1 MDFEILNSQPV
12 VNVGIIGHVAHGKST
27 LVKQITGIK
36 TQKHANEQKSGRTVK
51 LGYANV
57 KIYQC
62 QKCDKYYTRG
72 SNSMTSPFCT
82 NMACQVKTV
91 ESPPLSDSTL
101 TGESPTETNEETE
114 QSTCI
119 LRNHVS
125 FADCF
130 DPSTLVM
137 LYNGDAVKVSDLTLD
152 DTLMGPDGKPRNIKK
167 IWSGEKVMYK
177 IQYIDKEGNETD
189 FKCTGGHILVVRKLN
204 NEGRYIEKEIEIT
217 VEAFLTLEN
226 NEMQKYKLFTS
237 PPPNVHMDN
246 KLGNKDIP
254 FTITQLDIGPYIGFE
269 IDSDGRFLFPD
280 FVVAHNC
287 PGHEVLMTTMLNGT
301 AVMDCALLVVAA
313 NETVPQLQTQEHLIA
328 AESMGLDNIL
338 LVQNKVDLVS
348 KEALDENTKAIT
360 EWVTGSCA
368 EGSPIVPISAQF
380 GYGVQRVIEALANL
394 KPARRGTD
402 RNPIFACVRSFD
414 VNKPGATY
422 DELSGGV
429 IGGTLLQGTLSV
441 GDSVEIRPG
450 VKCANSNGE
459 NVFVPFVTE
468 VTSIRSEN
476 NALKSVIPGGLIA
489 IGTHLDPYFTAKDAL
504 IGCIMGKE
512 LPDLQDEITI
522 KYRVLRDS
530 GIKIL
535 KPGDSFRITALS
547 RTVMATVLEKIKG
560 QKRTVKVKLN
570 EPLCVVEGHCNF
582 SISVQTDRQWRL
594 AGVATVLFEK
604 EVVFEKKA
612 STPSDIDKSSSVL
625 TKSTQSLVQTN
636 IENERD
642 FGRTLPPYEI
652 MKAEIIDKCDA
663 STKVTT
669 LKLDPPQSDRQG
681 GARTVWTN
689 FGKNVN
695 QLKKPMEHFRNF
707 VSNELATTTSV
718 SEKGELIL
726 FGRFTGSNFESIIR
740 SYIKTY
746 CKCNNC
752 GNCDTKLVEDT
763 NTDIVVCSYCGR
775 NNMIES
781 TKSSLYKKGKGG
793 KIRVI

>member
-62 QKCDKYYTRG
+62 EKCEKYYTRG
-72 SNSMTSPFCT
+72 SKSMTSPFCT
-82 NMACQVKTV
+82 NIACNLQTD
-91 ESPPLSDSTL
+91 DSTG
-101 TGESPTETNEETE
+101 TPIETE
-114 QSTCI
+114 KKDKSTCI

-130 DPSTLVM
+130 DPNTLVM
-137 LYNGDAVKVSDLTLD
+137 LHNGKSMKVSNLTTD
-152 DTLMGPDGKPRNIKK
+152 DTLMGPDGKKRIVKR
-167 IWSGEKVMYK
+167 IWSGEKVMYE
-177 IQYIDKEGNETD
+177 IRYINKKGNASH
-189 FKCTGGHILVVRKLN
+189 FKCTGGHILVIRKRSN
-204 NEGRYIEKEIEIT
+204 DEIHIEKEIEIT
-217 VEAFLTLEN
+217 VEGLLSLDKGEQ
-226 NEMQKYKLFTS
+226 EKYKLFTS
-237 PPPNVHMDN
+237 PHMNDKPGYN
-246 KLGNKDIP
+246 DIP
-254 FTITQLDIGPYIGFE
+254 FTITQLDVGPYIGFE
-269 IDSDGRFLFPD
+269 IDADGRFLFPD

-313 NETVPQLQTQEHLIA
+313 NESVPQLQTQEHLIA

-348 KEALDENTKAIT
+348 KEALEDNTKAIK
-360 EWVTGSCA
+360 EWVSGSCA

-414 VNKPGATY
+414 INKPGSTY
-422 DELSGGV
+422 ESLNGGV

-450 VKCANSNGE
+450 VKCANPNGE
-459 NVFVPFVTE
+459 NIFVPFSTE

-476 NALKSVIPGGLIA
+476 NSLDSVIPGGLIA

-512 LPDLQDEITI
+512 LPELQDVITI

-535 KPGDSFRITALS
+535 KPGDTFRITALS
-547 RTVMATVLEKIKG
+547 RTVMATVLEKVKG
-560 QKRTVKVKLN
+560 EKKTVKVKLN
-570 EPLCVVEGHCNF
+570 EPLCIVEGHCNF
-582 SISVQTDRQWRL
+582 SISVQTNRQWRL
-594 AGVATVLFEK
+594 AGVATVLFAEK

-642 FGRTLPPYEI
+642 FGRTLPSYEV
-652 MKAEIIDKCDA
+652 MKSEIIDKCDA
-663 STKVTT
+663 TTKITT
-669 LKLDPPQSDRQG
+669 LKLDPPQSGRQG

-695 QLKKPMEHFRNF
+695 QLKKPMEHFRKF
-707 VSNELATTTSV
+707 VSNELATKTSV

-752 GNCDTKLVEDT
+752 GNCATKLIEDST
-763 NTDIVVCSYCGR
+763 TDIIVCSYCGR
-775 NNMIES
+775 NTTIS
-781 TKSSLYKKGKGG
+781 TTDKGLYIKGKGG
-793 KIRVI
+793 KIKKI

>member
-62 QKCDKYYTRG
+62 ERCDKYYTRG
-72 SNSMTSPFCT
+72 SKSMTSPFCT
-82 NMACQVKTV
+82 NMACQVKT
-91 ESPPLSDSTL
+91 ES
-101 TGESPTETNEETE
+101 NEENITDKDTTDKE
-114 QSTCI
+114 EEKSTCV

-130 DPSTLVM
+130 DPKTLVM
-137 LYNGDAVKVSDLTLD
+137 LHNGDAVKVSDITTD

-167 IWSGEKVMYK
+167 IWSGEKVMYE
-177 IQYIDKEGNETD
+177 IRYIDKEGND
-189 FKCTGGHILVVRKLN
+189 SHFKCTGGHILVIRKQCN
-204 NEGRYIEKEIEIT
+204 NELRTEKEIEIT
-217 VEAFLTLEN
+217 VEALLSLDK
-226 NEMQKYKLFTS
+226 NEQKKYKLFTS
-237 PPPNVHMDN
+237 PYMDDQ
-246 KLGNKDIP
+246 LGNEDIP

-269 IDSDGRFLFPD
+269 IDDDGRFLFPD

-348 KEALDENTKAIT
+348 KEALADNTKAIT

-414 VNKPGATY
+414 INKPGSTY
-422 DELSGGV
+422 DSLAGGV

-450 VKCANSNGE
+450 VKCANPNGE

-476 NALKSVIPGGLIA
+476 NSLESVIPGGLIA

-504 IGCIMGKE
+504 IGCIMGKD

-570 EPLCVVEGHCNF
+570 EPLCIVEGHCNF
-582 SISVQTDRQWRL
+582 SISVQTNRQWRL

-612 STPSDIDKSSSVL
+612 STPSDIDKTSNVL
-625 TKSTQSLVQTN
+625 TKSTQSLVQSN

-642 FGRTLPPYEI
+642 FGRTLPPYEV
-652 MKAEIIDKCDA
+652 MKEEIIDKCDA
-663 STKVTT
+663 TTKITT
-669 LKLDPPQSDRQG
+669 LKLDPPQSARQG

-695 QLKKPMEHFRNF
+695 QLKKPMEHFRSF

-726 FGRFTGSNFESIIR
+726 FGRFTGANFESIIR

-752 GNCDTKLVEDT
+752 GNCATTLMQDT
-763 NTDIVVCSYCGR
+763 NADVVVCTYCGR
-775 NNMIES
+775 NTMVAT
-781 TKSSLYKKGKGG
+781 TKTGLYKKGKGG